1 MDERGLIWC
10 LFGLVFCIFTIILVV
25 IEFEPSW
32 SIWFPIGGAV
42 ICVSGLLIEA
52 KRVDSK

>member
-42 ICVSGLLIEA
+42 ICVSGLLIVIE
-52 KRVDSK
+52 